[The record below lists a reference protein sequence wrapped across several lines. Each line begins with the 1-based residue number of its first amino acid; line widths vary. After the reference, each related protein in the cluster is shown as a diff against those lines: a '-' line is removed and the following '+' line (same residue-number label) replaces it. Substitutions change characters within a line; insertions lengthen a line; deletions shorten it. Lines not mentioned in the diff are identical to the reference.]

1 MDTRPHSTTVQAA
14 ENSIVLAIPRQKLMS
29 KLEQDSGFA
38 VRFYRALASV
48 LTDRLRNTVS
58 RLRYRKG
65 QPLAEGVEYEDELD
79 QTVLEQL
86 ALAGTKFAWLLQQI
100 KSD

>member
-1 MDTRPHSTTVQAA
+1 
-14 ENSIVLAIPRQKLMS
+14 
-29 KLEQDSGFA
+29 
-38 VRFYRALASV
+38 
-48 LTDRLRNTVS
+48 
-58 RLRYRKG
+58 
-65 QPLAEGVEYEDELD
+65 LAEGVEYEDELD